1 MFRYLVIF
9 FLLAILS
16 SLFLALKAMVGGQ
29 GDGSAE
35 ERRLNGMK
43 VVRAL
48 TLRIGLSLLL
58 FALLLLGL
66 HFGVVPGRG

>member
-16 SLFLALKAMVGGQ
+16 SLFLALKAMMRGP
-29 GDGSAE
+29 GDGSVE
-35 ERRLNGMK
+35 DRRVVGMR

-48 TLRIGLSLLL
+48 TLRISLSLLL

>member
-1 MFRYLVIF
+1 MYRILVIF

-16 SLFLALKAMVGGQ
+16 SLFLALKAMVRGQ

-35 ERRLNGMK
+35 ERRVAGMK

-58 FALLLLGL
+58 FALLILGL
-66 HFGVVPGRG
+66 HFGVLPGRG